1 VIAQEWSW
9 ERKRTATPSMDRVV
23 AHPATGCGSDNNG
36 EGQEATCKK
45 VTGENP
51 WRQPALQTAAIEL
64 TGGGVSSL
72 FIDLR
77 RGRSDPR
84 RLDAL
89 DAC

>member
-1 VIAQEWSW
+1 VIAQDRLW
-9 ERKRTATPSMDRVV
+9 ERKRTATPSMDRVA

-45 VTGENP
+45 VTGENL

-64 TGGGVSSL
+64 TGCGVSSL
-72 FIDLR
+72 FVDLR
-77 RGRSDPR
+77 HGRSDPH

-89 DAC
+89 EAC